1 MEAETTETKTLPCGH
16 VFHTSCVT
24 KHFKK
29 SCLCPVCERMVPGA
43 RPEWLL
49 GCDTLGENDSVE
61 AKDVELRLVIN
72 DDESEVDVSDS
83 TQPSAGMVL

>member
-1 MEAETTETKTLPCGH
+1 
-16 VFHTSCVT
+16 
-24 KHFKK
+24 
-29 SCLCPVCERMVPGA
+29 MVPGA